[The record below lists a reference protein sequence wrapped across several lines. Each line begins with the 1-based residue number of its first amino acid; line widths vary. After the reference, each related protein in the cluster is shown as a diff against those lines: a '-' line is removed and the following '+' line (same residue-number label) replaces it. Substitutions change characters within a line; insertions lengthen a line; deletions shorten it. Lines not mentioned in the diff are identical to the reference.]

1 MDFAPDCSVKDVKPI
16 VSENNQGQPLV
27 LPDDSTQIITIEKH
41 PYLVSKIVDDI
52 ITKTEIWKKF

>member
-1 MDFAPDCSVKDVKPI
+1 VDFAPDCSVKDVKPI

-52 ITKTEIWKKF
+52 ITKTEI